1 MIEIGQIVNTHGL
14 KGDVKVKS
22 DSDFKASRFAV
33 GAILY
38 INDSPY
44 TITKYQPHKG
54 FDLLHF
60 KGVDTIDA
68 AIALKN
74 AMLMAV
80 LDDAEL
86 GENEYHVTQL
96 LGLSVRHQGDVIGV
110 VEDILHYPAQ
120 SILVVGSHRIPFVA
134 AFIKDVLLDEQMID
148 VELIEGM

>member
-1 MIEIGQIVNTHGL
+1 M
-14 KGDVKVKS
+14 
-22 DSDFKASRFAV
+22 
-33 GAILY
+33 
-38 INDSPY
+38 
-44 TITKYQPHKG
+44 
-54 FDLLHF
+54 
-60 KGVDTIDA
+60 DTIDA

-86 GENEYHVTQL
+86 GENVYHVTQL
-96 LGLSVRHQGDVIGV
+96 LGLSVRHQGEVIGV

-120 SILVVGSHRIPFVA
+120 SILVVGSHRIPFVD